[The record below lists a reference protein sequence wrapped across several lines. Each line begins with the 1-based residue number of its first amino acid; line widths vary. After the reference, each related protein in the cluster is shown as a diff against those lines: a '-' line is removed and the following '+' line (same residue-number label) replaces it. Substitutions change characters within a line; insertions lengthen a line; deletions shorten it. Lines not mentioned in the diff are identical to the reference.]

1 MSKDVGQELY
11 LRLSDSLKTGVC
23 FITAQNKE
31 NRENAKI
38 YKQLVMESK
47 FDCRVLIATTV
58 IYNGV
63 NIKDSTV
70 KHIVIPFTT
79 VPNMKQM
86 IGRKRIEE
94 NETVNVYFYNP
105 TYSELYSRYMDCIKD
120 YMSLIGIRKNIEVSS
135 FLQLNDLASSDSA
148 KFYYLLRQIISYF
161 PSQSQ
166 NCLPIQQTV
175 YYLSINLPL
184 IYKLFCDTCYYIY
197 LLQRIQ
203 KGNDGSSIDIWLK
216 HLGIDSKVAIMIEP
230 SERVK
235 DDSDNSRDNLSA
247 YLEQLVTSPL
257 TDSDESTDAF
267 LKLKILLNEYYK
279 SIYQGEN
286 IDIHWKN
293 PKRFFAMNKIKA
305 LLSSANLPYIIEVTS
320 SNGVKTV
327 KVSRTDDAK

>member
-1 MSKDVGQELY
+1 MTENMQVDALPSRQAGFVRCCLNVNATKIFLSGSMEEFYSFYQLNFPFNKDNPPKDLFKQKELLDESNFGWMFRDNHTTHNGVEHLVMPTDYSYIQPYYYKKNEDLCSFISQSDPCEKWIIFVMSKDVGQELY

-120 YMSLIGIRKNIEVSS
+120 YMS
-135 FLQLNDLASSDSA
+135 
-148 KFYYLLRQIISYF
+148 
-161 PSQSQ
+161 
-166 NCLPIQQTV
+166 
-175 YYLSINLPL
+175 
-184 IYKLFCDTCYYIY
+184 
-197 LLQRIQ
+197 
-203 KGNDGSSIDIWLK
+203 
-216 HLGIDSKVAIMIEP
+216 
-230 SERVK
+230 
-235 DDSDNSRDNLSA
+235 
-247 YLEQLVTSPL
+247 
-257 TDSDESTDAF
+257 
-267 LKLKILLNEYYK
+267 
-279 SIYQGEN
+279 
-286 IDIHWKN
+286 
-293 PKRFFAMNKIKA
+293 
-305 LLSSANLPYIIEVTS
+305 
-320 SNGVKTV
+320 
-327 KVSRTDDAK
+327 